1 MRAVVRV
8 VAAAVAAWIVMAAAG
23 LAPALA
29 QDQGEPGPQLGAP
42 AAILFQPDTG
52 DVVFERADTERRPI
66 ASTTKL
72 MTALV
77 TLEGAALDDTFTAID
92 YPAMPAES
100 LMGLR
105 PGERISVRDLLEGL
119 LLASGNDAAATL
131 AVRVAGSE
139 RAFVRRMNRR
149 AREIGL
155 QDTHFANPVGLDDPR
170 NYSSAADLTK
180 LALLLLRD
188 PFFAR
193 TVDRKTAVVG
203 TGDRRRT
210 ILNRNAL
217 VQSVPWVT
225 GVKTGH
231 TSQAGY
237 VLVGSA
243 TRKGVRFVSAVLGT
257 GSEAQ
262 RDGDTLA
269 LLRYGIDRYRKAT
282 VVKRG
287 EVLAQ
292 PDLAFRDTRTPVV
305 AERRVRLVVRKGERP
320 EVRVQGV
327 PAELDGPLDAGT
339 RVGTAI
345 VSRRGQEVARV
356 PLVTAEE
363 VAAPSIGD
371 RLTSALGGWAVVGVV
386 LALALAGACSLVVAL
401 RHRRRTRRRRDGAGR
416 SGGTEAA

>member
-1 MRAVVRV
+1 MTAAVRLVLAALAAWLLL
-8 VAAAVAAWIVMAAAG
+8 AAA
-23 LAPALA
+23 
-29 QDQGEPGPQLGAP
+29 AP
-42 AAILFQPDTG
+42 AARAQDDARGDGGPAVDAPAAVLFQPDTG

-77 TLEGAALDDTFTAID
+77 TLESVGLDEVLTAVD
-92 YPAMPAES
+92 YDAMPAES

-105 PGERISVRDLLEGL
+105 GGERVSVRDLLEGL

-149 AREIGL
+149 ARELGL
-155 QDTHFANPVGLDDPR
+155 RDTHFANPIGLDDPR
-170 NYSSAADLTK
+170 NYSSAADLAK

-193 TVDRKTAVVG
+193 TVDRTEAVVG

-210 ILNRNAL
+210 IVNRNAL
-217 VQSVPWVT
+217 VQSVPWVD
-225 GVKTGH
+225 GVKTGY

-243 TRKGVRFVSAVLGT
+243 TRRGVRLVSAVLGT
-257 GSEAQ
+257 ASEYQ
-262 RDGDTLA
+262 RDADTLA
-269 LLRYGIDRYRKAT
+269 LLRWGLRRYRIAT
-282 VVKRG
+282 PVRRD

-292 PDLAFRDTRTPVV
+292 PELAFREARTPVV
-305 AERRVRLVVRKGERP
+305 AKRRVRLVVRRGERP
-320 EVRVQGV
+320 QVRVVGV
-327 PAELDGPLDAGT
+327 PDEIEGPLDAGD

-345 VSRRGQEVARV
+345 VLRRGKEVARV
-356 PLVTAEE
+356 PLVTAES
-363 VAAPSIGD
+363 VAAPSFGD
-371 RLTSALGGWAVVGVV
+371 RVSSAIPVHWAV
-386 LALALAGACSLVVAL
+386 LAFLVAAACSLVVAL
-401 RHRRRTRRRRDGAGR
+401 RHRQRVRRRRERAESR
-416 SGGTEAA
+416 GGTEAA